1 MKYMEIRQTEHVKFH
16 RLGFAFVYTLKSS
29 PLPRQRTYT
38 PPSKCPYT
46 HLKSLSPVPLHS
58 IPCQPK
64 ATADLLSTNIN
75 FHSLE
80 FYIRGIMHCIL
91 GFVWVFIQHNYFD
104 IHPYDYQYQ
113 QFIFF
118 HCLIFYCMAI
128 QVSLSSTY

>member
-1 MKYMEIRQTEHVKFH
+1 MEIWQTEHVKFH

-38 PPSKCPYT
+38 HTFKM
-46 HLKSLSPVPLHS
+46 SLHPFEIPISCT

-64 ATADLLSTNIN
+64 ATADLLSADIN

-80 FYIRGIMHCIL
+80 FYIRGIMQYIL

-104 IHPYDYQYQ
+104 IHPYDYHYQ
-113 QFIFF
+113 QFIVF

-128 QVSLSSTY
+128 